1 MKYLYIW
8 TREYCEEKGFFVY
21 DNEEVKRFKN
31 SNVEYINNDN
41 EILTPDDYKFEIIC
55 TAFELENDPL
65 AMKIY
70 STMRLDI
77 IDCFTDE
84 LLIF

>member
-1 MKYLYIW
+1 MKRKVFLFMIMKKLNDL
-8 TREYCEEKGFFVY
+8 RI
-21 DNEEVKRFKN
+21 VK
-31 SNVEYINNDN
+31 VEYINNDN
-41 EILTPDDYKFEIIC
+41 EILTPDDFEFEIIC
-55 TAFELENDPL
+55 TAFELENDPV

-77 IDCFTDE
+77 IDHFADE